1 MKDLNEVMKRV
12 QMLEQSAREFLSGPA
27 RLGTR
32 RALGTQA
39 IPAHI
44 DACDVFMLFWST
56 ASKES
61 KWVTKEVQYALAR
74 KGGDDS
80 RPPEILPIMIEGPP
94 VPLPNPELAHLHFN
108 DKLLYY
114 MRPLQS

>member
-1 MKDLNEVMKRV
+1 
-12 QMLEQSAREFLSGPA
+12 
-27 RLGTR
+27 
-32 RALGTQA
+32 
-39 IPAHI
+39 
-44 DACDVFMLFWST
+44 MLFWST

-80 RPPEILPIMIEGPP
+80 RPPEIVPVLIEGPP

-108 DKLLYY
+108 EKLLYY